1 MRVESAEGVLMHQ
14 CVCVK
19 ICAIRLVFRR
29 KTGFVFLV
37 VKKFEENMIYEGFK
51 VEISGRMKY

>member
-1 MRVESAEGVLMHQ
+1 MS
-14 CVCVK
+14 VCVK